1 MLIGNFRIDY
11 KMFKYFKKD
20 FYKYFLDEEKWKH
33 KYTIKIN

>member
-20 FYKYFLDEEKWKH
+20 FWKSFLDEEK
-33 KYTIKIN
+33 